1 MNNGQLA
8 QSLPELDLAL
18 TAFAPIGLKD
28 LGDSA
33 LLDRVDTKYVINTE
47 HLIQALSNVRGAYRV
62 LSVGGRR
69 LNSYQTLY
77 FDTPDFDIYQQHHN
91 GWGERYKVRA
101 RRYVGSDVAFFE
113 VKHRTNR
120 SRTIKSR
127 LPITEVTTQING
139 AAVEFVDAN
148 TPFPSTILEPKLWN
162 DYQRVTLVSTT
173 NAERVTI
180 DLNVEF
186 GWEDA
191 YSAFP
196 NIAIIE
202 VKQASLSQT
211 SAFKTQLRQMGLR
224 AGSFSKY
231 CAGVYTLYHPAKSNN
246 FKSYFRQ
253 LSKVMGVNADVAL
266 H

>member
-1 MNNGQLA
+1 V
-8 QSLPELDLAL
+8 L
-18 TAFAPIGLKD
+18 T
-28 LGDSA
+28 
-33 LLDRVDTKYVINTE
+33 
-47 HLIQALSNVRGAYRV
+47 
-62 LSVGGRR
+62 VGGRR
-69 LNSYQTLY
+69 LNHYQTLY
-77 FDTPDFDIYQQHHN
+77 FDTPDFDIYHQHHN

-127 LPITEVTTQING
+127 LSITEVTTQMNG
-139 AAVEFVDAN
+139 AAIAFVDAN
-148 TPFPSTILEPKLWN
+148 TPFASTILEPKLWN
-162 DYQRVTLVSTT
+162 DYQRVTLVSMTS
-173 NAERVTI
+173 AERVTI

-191 YSAFP
+191 HSAFP

-202 VKQASLSQT
+202 VKQASLSQ
-211 SAFKTQLRQMGLR
+211 SSEFKTQMRQLGLR

-231 CAGVYTLYHPAKSNN
+231 CVGVYTLYHPPKSNN

-253 LSKVMGVNADVAL
+253 LTKAIGADAYVAL
-266 H
+266 R